1 MTFIALL
8 RQAVITHRCIERGEV
23 TAAQVARRA
32 SIGIVEAQEWLRL
45 FRTQPSRFILDP
57 VESFHEDQ

>member
-23 TAAQVARRA
+23 SAAQVARRA
-32 SIGIVEAQEWLRL
+32 RISIIDAQEWLRL
-45 FRTQPSRFILDP
+45 FRCQPSGIVLDT
-57 VESFHEDQ
+57 VEAFHENQ